1 MATQV
6 NRSLPRITRR
16 LRLSHGRS
24 LDRSSTIVRD
34 SIAVVI
40 VAATATVD
48 SIAVADVIASVVVVA
63 DAALAVTEVDAAAAG
78 VIAVSA
84 AICLL
89 RNTHRRAA
97 TTISRRIRTY
107 RWATFP
113 LCFRANR
120 FLGSAIAAT
129 HRRPRRRR
137 KLRTKVH
144 TSRGTKRRTI
154 RLT

>member
-16 LRLSHGRS
+16 LRLSHGRRPA
-24 LDRSSTIVRD
+24 RSSTIVRD
-34 SIAVVI
+34 SIAVAI
-40 VAATATVD
+40 VAATATAD
-48 SIAVADVIASVVVVA
+48 SIAVADAIASVVVAA
-63 DAALAVTEVDAAAAG
+63 DADPVATVVDAAAAAE
-78 VIAVSA
+78 IAVSA
-84 AICLL
+84 AICRL

-97 TTISRRIRTY
+97 ATISRRIRTY

-144 TSRGTKRRTI
+144 TSRGT
-154 RLT
+154 